1 MIRYIFKRILAMI
14 PVIIGVTILIFTL
27 LYFAK
32 GEPAQMILG
41 SDATKEE
48 VDQLNEKLGLDKPY
62 FERLTSYMGDV
73 FLHFDMGRSYFN
85 EASVTEDVMQR
96 FPITLKLSLLSV
108 TLAVLIGIPLGVIA
122 AVKQHSW
129 LDNSSMFVAIIGMSM
144 PNFWLGIML
153 SLLFA
158 LRLRWLPS
166 SGIGGLEYYILPCLS
181 IALGAACGIARQ
193 TRSSMLEVIRQDY
206 IVTARAKGVSERAVI
221 WKHALMNSLIPVI
234 TQIGFVFAGQFGG
247 AVVAETVFSIPGLGT
262 YMITAIQKR
271 DYPAVQGSVLF
282 SSIIFGVIMLIVD
295 LVYAFIDP
303 RIKAQYKGK
312 SVKRLGR

>member
-1 MIRYIFKRILAMI
+1 MITYIFKRILAMI

-32 GEPAQMILG
+32 GEPAQMLLG

-62 FERLTSYMGDV
+62 FERLTSYMEDV

-153 SLLFA
+153 SLFFA
-158 LRLRWLPS
+158 LKLRLLPS

-193 TRSSMLEVIRQDY
+193 TRSSMLEVIHQDY
-206 IVTARAKGVSERAVI
+206 VVTARAKGQKENKVI
-221 WKHALMNSLIPVI
+221 TKHCLRNGMIPVLTVVGGSMAALVGNSLVC
-234 TQIGFVFAGQFGG
+234 
-247 AVVAETVFSIPGLGT
+247 ETIFSIPGVGS
-262 YMITAIQKR
+262 YMITGVNQR
-271 DYPAVQGSVLF
+271 DMPVVLGCVIVLAFLF
-282 SSIIFGVIMLIVD
+282 SLTMLVCD
-295 LVYAFIDP
+295 LLYTVIDP
-303 RIKAQYKGK
+303 RLKTMFVSK
-312 SVKRLGR
+312 SK

>member
-14 PVIIGVTILIFTL
+14 PVIIGVTVLIFTL

-48 VDQLNEKLGLDKPY
+48 VDLLNAKLGLDKPY
-62 FERLTSYMGDV
+62 FERLASYMEDV

-144 PNFWLGIML
+144 PNFWLGILL

-158 LRLRWLPS
+158 LKLRWLPS

-206 IVTARAKGVSERAVI
+206 IVTARAKG
-221 WKHALMNSLIPVI
+221 
-234 TQIGFVFAGQFGG
+234 
-247 AVVAETVFSIPGLGT
+247 
-262 YMITAIQKR
+262 
-271 DYPAVQGSVLF
+271 
-282 SSIIFGVIMLIVD
+282 
-295 LVYAFIDP
+295 
-303 RIKAQYKGK
+303 
-312 SVKRLGR
+312 

>member
-1 MIRYIFKRILAMI
+1 
-14 PVIIGVTILIFTL
+14 
-27 LYFAK
+27 
-32 GEPAQMILG
+32 
-41 SDATKEE
+41 
-48 VDQLNEKLGLDKPY
+48 
-62 FERLTSYMGDV
+62 
-73 FLHFDMGRSYFN
+73 
-85 EASVTEDVMQR
+85 
-96 FPITLKLSLLSV
+96 
-108 TLAVLIGIPLGVIA
+108 
-122 AVKQHSW
+122 
-129 LDNSSMFVAIIGMSM
+129 
-144 PNFWLGIML
+144 
-153 SLLFA
+153 
-158 LRLRWLPS
+158 
-166 SGIGGLEYYILPCLS
+166 
-181 IALGAACGIARQ
+181 
-193 TRSSMLEVIRQDY
+193 MLEVIRQDY

>member
-62 FERLTSYMGDV
+62 FERLTSYMEDV

-153 SLLFA
+153 SLFFA
-158 LRLRWLPS
+158 LKLRLLPS

-181 IALGAACGIARQ
+181 IALGGCLRHCPTDQIQYAGGDKAGLYRDSQGKRGFGAG
-193 TRSSMLEVIRQDY
+193 SDLETCTYEFPD
-206 IVTARAKGVSERAVI
+206 
-221 WKHALMNSLIPVI
+221 
-234 TQIGFVFAGQFGG
+234 
-247 AVVAETVFSIPGLGT
+247 PGH
-262 YMITAIQKR
+262 YADR
-271 DYPAVQGSVLF
+271 FCVCGSVRRRGGGRDGLLHTGTWHLYDHGDPEAGLPGGTGQCFVLF
-282 SSIIFGVIMLIVD
+282 HYIRRHHVD
-295 LVYAFIDP
+295 RGSGLCLY
-303 RIKAQYKGK
+303 
-312 SVKRLGR
+312 

>member
-62 FERLTSYMGDV
+62 FERLTSYMEDV

-108 TLAVLIGIPLGVIA
+108 TLADRDSAWG
-122 AVKQHSW
+122 
-129 LDNSSMFVAIIGMSM
+129 D
-144 PNFWLGIML
+144 
-153 SLLFA
+153 
-158 LRLRWLPS
+158 R
-166 SGIGGLEYYILPCLS
+166 GGKTTFL
-181 IALGAACGIARQ
+181 
-193 TRSSMLEVIRQDY
+193 
-206 IVTARAKGVSERAVI
+206 
-221 WKHALMNSLIPVI
+221 
-234 TQIGFVFAGQFGG
+234 AGQFFDVCGDHRNVN
-247 AVVAETVFSIPGLGT
+247 A
-262 YMITAIQKR
+262 
-271 DYPAVQGSVLF
+271 
-282 SSIIFGVIMLIVD
+282 
-295 LVYAFIDP
+295 
-303 RIKAQYKGK
+303 
-312 SVKRLGR
+312 